1 MTRWPDVR
9 ELDCSYVWVNSVI
22 SAGVDTGDLA
32 KRGESLIRQSSNR
45 YLTTVRIAFR
55 AKQRRFDDFDGL
67 LEESN
72 VKPVQRAIVELSDEQ
87 DQPDLLPG

>member
-1 MTRWPDVR
+1 M
-9 ELDCSYVWVNSVI
+9 I
-22 SAGVDTGDLA
+22 SAGVDSQDLA

-67 LEESN
+67 LEESS
-72 VKPVQRAIVELSDEQ
+72 VKPVQRAIVCLLYTSPSPRDLSTSRM
-87 DQPDLLPG
+87 PSSA